1 MKSPLIAFA
10 GALLVTGVPA
20 TSIAISCAPTGR
32 GASWLAKGLP
42 WYGSSAAPMAAR
54 PM

>member
-20 TSIAISCAPTGR
+20 TSQDIVVSAV
-32 GASWLAKGLP
+32 
-42 WYGSSAAPMAAR
+42 SAAETPISR
-54 PM
+54 D